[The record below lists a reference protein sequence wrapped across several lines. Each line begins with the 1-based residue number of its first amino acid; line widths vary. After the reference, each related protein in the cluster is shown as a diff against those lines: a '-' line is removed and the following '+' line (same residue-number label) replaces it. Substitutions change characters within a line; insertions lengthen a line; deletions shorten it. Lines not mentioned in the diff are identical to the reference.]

1 MLNKPAA
8 LTASRL
14 PDMIALPRAE
24 AELLLSVFRA
34 ARKYHNILRGNARGD
49 AATARG
55 KLLDLVKE
63 GGDPAKPAVAA
74 LIDGGS
80 SGSME
85 SDVVSAGG
93 VFKDSGRKQNSR
105 MVMPAR
111 TGAVAE
117 SRPASFGRKSSL
129 FTSGPA
135 ALCGEHAAGPLFPVT
150 LSPVSNASHAPEVA
164 ALGCATAWRFRA
176 KA

>member
-1 MLNKPAA
+1 M
-8 LTASRL
+8 S
-14 PDMIALPRAE
+14 
-24 AELLLSVFRA
+24 
-34 ARKYHNILRGNARGD
+34 G
-49 AATARG
+49 
-55 KLLDLVKE
+55 
-63 GGDPAKPAVAA
+63 

-80 SGSME
+80 SGSIGL
-85 SDVVSAGG
+85 DVVSAGG

-105 MVMPAR
+105 MVIPAR

-117 SRPASFGRKSSL
+117 SRPASHGRKSSL

-176 KA
+176 TAHSPAAGSQPGAGLRTWERRMALCQHVRALQSAHP